1 MSVPRAVVFDMDG
14 LMFNTEEVFYLVG
27 VELLRRRGHEY
38 TKELCDA
45 IMGRPPRDSFE
56 TMIRWHGLSDSWEAL
71 AEESEELFLSLL
83 DGRLAPM
90 PGLLELLDALESV
103 GRPKAICT
111 SSSRR
116 LVDGILSR
124 FAMQPRFAFT
134 LAAEDIVQGKPHPEI
149 YLKAAERFGIR
160 PAEMAVLEDSQTGAR
175 AGIAAGALVVA
186 VPGEHSRNHDFTGSQ
201 LVAQSLA
208 DPRLYALLGLELPST
223 TQPGRPA
230 LPHAPE

>member
-27 VELLRRRGHEY
+27 VELLRRRGHQY
-38 TKELCDA
+38 TKALCDA

-56 TMIRWHGLSDSWEAL
+56 TMIRWHGLQDSWEAL
-71 AEESEELFLSLL
+71 AQESEELFLALL

-90 PGLLELLDALESV
+90 PGLLELLDALESA

-116 LVDGILSR
+116 LVEGILSR

-134 LAAEDIVQGKPHPEI
+134 LAAEDIVNGKPQPEI

-160 PAEMAVLEDSQTGAR
+160 PAEMAVLEDSQTGAQ
-175 AGIAAGALVVA
+175 AGMAAGALVVA
-186 VPGEHSRNHDFTGSQ
+186 VPGEHSRNHDFTGAH

-208 DPRLYALLGLELPST
+208 DPRLYEMLGLQSPRTSVTGGSPSV
-223 TQPGRPA
+223 
-230 LPHAPE
+230 